1 MTFNDAGQD
10 DERAIDVLDQI
21 LAHVTIAVGEP
32 PVVEQGLSTT
42 RRREAAILAYQ
53 ASLIA
58 A

>member
-42 RRREAAILAYQ
+42 RQRRCYLVYRRAR
-53 ASLIA
+53 
-58 A
+58 

>member
-10 DERAIDVLDQI
+10 DGRAIDVLDQI

-42 RRREAAILAYQ
+42 RQRGCYLTYQ
-53 ASLIA
+53 ASLIVA
-58 A
+58 